1 MVKSVLFSA
10 AFILAVGPGE
20 APVHANTVPRP
31 IEVVSSV
38 LEESTFQQSAQPSHP
53 GPALAE
59 SHSTDPMTPVVDP
72 GSQLRVVRVQGRS
85 LSLSLVRADRTGL
98 AVLSVPKRSVISSL
112 PEVEEEAFRGLVA
125 AESGCRPVGRVQ
137 VVGSKRGTVALAT
150 GFACG

>member
-20 APVHANTVPRP
+20 APVHANTVPQP

-38 LEESTFQQSAQPSHP
+38 LEESTFQQSAQPTHP

-59 SHSTDPMTPVVDP
+59 SHSTDPKTPVVDP
-72 GSQLRVVRVQGRS
+72 GSQLRVVRVQGRA

>member
-20 APVHANTVPRP
+20 APVHANTVPQP

-38 LEESTFQQSAQPSHP
+38 LEESTFQQSAQPTYP

-59 SHSTDPMTPVVDP
+59 SHSTDPKIPVVDP
-72 GSQLRVVRVQGRS
+72 GSQLRVVRVQGRA

>member
-31 IEVVSSV
+31 IGVVSSV
-38 LEESTFQQSAQPSHP
+38 LDENAFQKEPQRAVSDRAPAERQGTDQETSVVES
-53 GPALAE
+53 
-59 SHSTDPMTPVVDP
+59 
-72 GSQLRVVRVQGRS
+72 GSQLRMVRVQGRA
-85 LSLSLVRADRTGL
+85 LSLSLMRADRSGL
-98 AVLSVPKRSVISSL
+98 AVLSVPKRSVITSL
-112 PEVEEEAFRGLVA
+112 PELEEEAFRGLVA

-137 VVGSKRGTVALAT
+137 VVGSRRGTVALAT

>member
-20 APVHANTVPRP
+20 APVHATTVPQP
-31 IEVVSSV
+31 VEVLSSV
-38 LEESTFQQSAQPSHP
+38 LEENTRSKEAPRATNAPAQAVSRSTEQDASV
-53 GPALAE
+53 AE
-59 SHSTDPMTPVVDP
+59 P
-72 GSQLRVVRVQGRS
+72 GSQLLVVQVQGRS

-98 AVLSVPKRSVISSL
+98 AVLSVPRRSVIPSL
-112 PEVEEEAFRGLVA
+112 PALEEEAFRGLVA

-137 VVGSKRGTVALAT
+137 VVGSRRGTVALAT